1 MADFEKDE
9 LTEEDE
15 VQTGA
20 EDAVEE
26 ESGVRT
32 DLDDSLEAI
41 EEEEQFEDTQYDDEN
56 NYIGDDPDVTDPED
70 WATPEF
76 TPEGSDIPVEVDLE
90 SLGESWI
97 AQGEAMEAEGQ
108 AILDVLGPSGNE
120 EFDALVMSKDKSTVS
135 YPDPQDPSRIVQEDS
150 DKGDWDGLGFDSD
163 YTEERVHEGGDGSP
177 AGLGNEARGD
187 TDGDSSQFPAG
198 DLGDVEEPDENGE
211 FEDDEPVEFSEED
224 YED

>member
-9 LTEEDE
+9 LLENEE
-15 VQTGA
+15 VQAGA

-41 EEEEQFEDTQYDDEN
+41 KEEEEFEDTQYDEEN
-56 NYIGDDPDVTDPED
+56 NYIGDNPEVTDPED

-120 EFDALVMSKDKSTVS
+120 EFDELVMSKDKSTVS
-135 YPDPQDPSRIVQEDS
+135 YPDPQDPSRIIQEDS
-150 DKGDWDGLGFDSD
+150 DKGEWEGLGSDSD
-163 YTEERVHEGGDGSP
+163 YTEDRVYEGGNETP
-177 AGLGNEARGD
+177 AGLGNEARDAEG
-187 TDGDSSQFPAG
+187 GEEPAG
-198 DLGDVEEPDENGE
+198 DFGGVEEPNEDGE

>member
-1 MADFEKDE
+1 
-9 LTEEDE
+9 
-15 VQTGA
+15 
-20 EDAVEE
+20 
-26 ESGVRT
+26 
-32 DLDDSLEAI
+32 
-41 EEEEQFEDTQYDDEN
+41 
-56 NYIGDDPDVTDPED
+56 
-70 WATPEF
+70 
-76 TPEGSDIPVEVDLE
+76 
-90 SLGESWI
+90 
-97 AQGEAMEAEGQ
+97 MEAEGQ

-163 YTEERVHEGGDGSP
+163 YTEERVYEGDNGSP

-187 TDGDSSQFPAG
+187 TDGDSAPFPAE
-198 DLGDVEEPDENGE
+198 DSGDVEEPDENGE

>member
-9 LTEEDE
+9 LLENEE
-15 VQTGA
+15 VQAGA
-20 EDAVEE
+20 EDALEE

-32 DLDDSLEAI
+32 DLDDSLDAI
-41 EEEEQFEDTQYDDEN
+41 KEEEEFEDTQYDEEN
-56 NYIGDDPDVTDPED
+56 NYIGEDPEVTDPED

-120 EFDALVMSKDKSTVS
+120 EFDELVMSKDKSTVS
-135 YPDPQDPSRIVQEDS
+135 YPDPQDPSRIIQEDS
-150 DKGDWDGLGFDSD
+150 DKGEWEGLGSDSD
-163 YTEERVHEGGDGSP
+163 YTEDRVYEGGNEAP
-177 AGLGNEARGD
+177 AGLGDEARDAEG
-187 TDGDSSQFPAG
+187 GEAPAG
-198 DLGDVEEPDENGE
+198 DFGGVEEPNEDGE

>member
-9 LTEEDE
+9 LLEDDE
-15 VQTGA
+15 VQAGA

-41 EEEEQFEDTQYDDEN
+41 KEEEEFEDTQYDDDN
-56 NYIGDDPDVTDPED
+56 NYIGDDPEVTDPED

-120 EFDALVMSKDKSTVS
+120 EFDELVMSKDRSTVS
-135 YPDPQDPSRIVQEDS
+135 YPDPQDPSRIIQEDS
-150 DKGDWDGLGFDSD
+150 DKGEWDGLGSDSD
-163 YTEERVHEGGDGSP
+163 YTEDRVYEGGNGAP
-177 AGLGNEARGD
+177 AGLGDEAREEG
-187 TDGDSSQFPAG
+187 GAPAG
-198 DLGDVEEPDENGE
+198 DFGDVEEPDENGE

>member
-9 LTEEDE
+9 LLEDDE
-15 VQTGA
+15 VQAGA

-26 ESGVRT
+26 ESGVRN

-41 EEEEQFEDTQYDDEN
+41 KEEEEFEDTQYDDEN
-56 NYIGDDPDVTDPED
+56 NYIGDDPEVTDPED

-120 EFDALVMSKDKSTVS
+120 EFDELVMSKDKSTVS
-135 YPDPQDPSRIVQEDS
+135 YPDPQDPSRIIQEDS
-150 DKGDWDGLGFDSD
+150 DKGEWDGLGYQSD
-163 YTEERVHEGGDGSP
+163 YTEDRVYEGGNEAP
-177 AGLGNEARGD
+177 AGLGDEAREEG
-187 TDGDSSQFPAG
+187 GAPAG
-198 DLGDVEEPDENGE
+198 DLGAVEEPDENGE

>member
-9 LTEEDE
+9 LLENEE
-15 VQTGA
+15 VQAGA

-32 DLDDSLEAI
+32 DLDDSLDAI
-41 EEEEQFEDTQYDDEN
+41 KEEEEFEDTQYDEEN
-56 NYIGDDPDVTDPED
+56 NYIGEDPEVTDPED

-120 EFDALVMSKDKSTVS
+120 EFDELVMSKDKSTVS
-135 YPDPQDPSRIVQEDS
+135 YPDPQDPSRIIQEDS
-150 DKGDWDGLGFDSD
+150 DKGEWEGLGSDSD
-163 YTEERVHEGGDGSP
+163 YTEDRVYEGGNEAP
-177 AGLGNEARGD
+177 AGLGDEARDVEG
-187 TDGDSSQFPAG
+187 GEAPAEDFG
-198 DLGDVEEPDENGE
+198 GVEEPNEDGE
-211 FEDDEPVEFSEED
+211 FEDDEPVEFSEEE
-224 YED
+224 YEG